1 MAVTFDGPNTT
12 ILLPSTG
19 VYNVEEDLYSE
30 WKDWVA
36 TGDNAKYLKAF
47 DTSGGDDIGGG
58 QSLSGYFFLRTDY
71 GWIIKAPEED
81 GDVIIEGN
89 LFPRVAG
96 ESVYEAPNGPYTV
109 LITQSQSISAI
120 TVNTGS
126 GGGSATVEN
135 QDTMIAGI
143 NQIISTG
150 GAGPWTSS
158 GPNPSGGGDAS
169 QATSLAI
176 EAIVENIQSKLIR
189 RK

>member
-1 MAVTFDGPNTT
+1 MPVTFDGPNTT
-12 ILLPSTG
+12 IILPTTG
-19 VYNVEEDLYSE
+19 VYNVEEDLYSD
-30 WKDWVA
+30 WKEWVA
-36 TGDNAKYLKAF
+36 TGDNAKYLSAF

-58 QSLSGYFFLRTDY
+58 QSLSGYFFLRTDN
-71 GWIIKAPEED
+71 GWVIKAPEED

-89 LFPRVAG
+89 LFPRISGDPVF
-96 ESVYEAPNGPYTV
+96 EAPDGPFTV

-120 TVNTGS
+120 TVDGGS
-126 GGGSATVEN
+126 GGGSATIEN
-135 QDTMIAGI
+135 QDAMIAAI

-158 GPNPSGGGDAS
+158 GPSPSGGGDAS